1 MGKERT
7 QYDCNFKDNAFKLSY
22 ERKNVSV
29 LAREPG
35 ISSNLIYRWRKEAEE
50 YGDGSFPGNGIQKMT
65 PEEKELADL
74 KEKMR
79 ILELENEIFKKAVHI
94 FSRDNR

>member
-1 MGKERT
+1 MGKERKH
-7 QYDCNFKDNAFKLSY
+7 YDRSFKDNAVALSY
-22 ERKNVSV
+22 DRKNVSE
-29 LAREPG
+29 LARELG
-35 ISSNLIYRWRKEAEE
+35 IPSNLIYRWRKESEE
-50 YGDGSFPGNGIQKMT
+50 YGEGSFPGNGFQKMT

-79 ILELENEIFKKAVHI
+79 NLELENEILKKAVHI